1 MLQAQPFQVSNDW
14 TEQTVTLEPD
24 DGQWKCLGARH
35 DVLDSYGWS
44 EISAVL
50 SDLNC
55 DIILIL
61 HPLDVAALE
70 PFSGDLHHVRA
81 ENDYEVDRSR
91 LPSGHVLLHEVRVEF
106 AR

>member
-1 MLQAQPFQVSNDW
+1 MPRRAA
-14 TEQTVTLEPD
+14 VTSIFFIASILT
-24 DGQWKCLGARH
+24 A
-35 DVLDSYGWS
+35 DSTPCGTS
-44 EISAVL
+44 PSSVGSIALSPAGSHVSAVL

-70 PFSGDLHHVRA
+70 PFAGDLHHVRA